1 MSDLENSSD
10 FLKVGD
16 EVEFQLS
23 HNSRSG
29 KFSAIKLK
37 KLSTKASSS
46 SSSSS
51 SSNKTANNNN
61 NGTGNGTQAQA
72 NPNDPENKRPD
83 RLVTKLK
90 VANID
95 NVSGK
100 QLVLVRQPSNPDG
113 KQVSFSRTLKKRQPG
128 QMVLADGESSDTTST
143 TPIRTSESSD
153 RLVESSE
160 NQEQS

>member
-16 EVEFQLS
+16 EVEFQLN

-37 KLSTKASSS
+37 KLSSKASSS

-51 SSNKTANNNN
+51 SANKTAN
-61 NGTGNGTQAQA
+61 GKEAQP

-100 QLVLVRQPSNPDG
+100 QLILVRQPSNPDG

-128 QMVLADGESSDTTST
+128 QTVLAADGNESE

-153 RLVESSE
+153 RLVDGE
-160 NQEQS
+160 NNGQEQQ